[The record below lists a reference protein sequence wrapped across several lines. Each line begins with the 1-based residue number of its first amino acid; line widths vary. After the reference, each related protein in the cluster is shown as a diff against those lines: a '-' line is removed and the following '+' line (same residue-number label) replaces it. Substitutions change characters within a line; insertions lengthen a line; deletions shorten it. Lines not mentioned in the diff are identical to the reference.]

1 MNQEFIEQTI
11 ESTETDLD
19 FHERSLKEYEV
30 TLAGLEVLE
39 EVNNTP
45 TVQRMLKE
53 AAGQVKWY
61 KGRIVHDH
69 NMLDVLYSARDLT
82 NNPPI

>member
-1 MNQEFIEQTI
+1 MNQEFIEQQI
-11 ESTETDLD
+11 EATKSDLV
-19 FHERSLKEYEV
+19 FHEQTLKENEV

-39 EVNNTP
+39 EDNNSP

-53 AAGQVKWY
+53 AVEQVKWY
-61 KGRIVHDH
+61 QSRIMHDH

-82 NNPPI
+82 NNPPK